1 MMKVAIPSQNAP
13 GKKSERAMDPLMLVG
28 PRVELHTLSE
38 RDGPA
43 LLSAAADGQLW
54 NLRTTVVPSPAT
66 IDAYLT
72 KALEGLAD
80 GSMLPFVIL
89 IRATQQVVG
98 TTRFWN
104 VDSENRMLE
113 IGSTWLAARWQRTF
127 VNTECKYV
135 LLKHAFEVMNCIRV
149 QFTTD
154 ELNTTSRAAILRI
167 GAKEEGVIRQDRIMP
182 DGRVRNSVRYSI
194 IDSEWPDV
202 KTNLATRL
210 DA

>member
-1 MMKVAIPSQNAP
+1 
-13 GKKSERAMDPLMLVG
+13 MDPLTLVG
-28 PRVELHTLSE
+28 PRVELHTLGA

-54 NLRTTVVPSPAT
+54 NLRTTVIPSPAT
-66 IDAYLT
+66 IESYLT

-98 TTRFWN
+98 TTRFWD
-104 VDSENRMLE
+104 VDSENRKLE

-154 ELNTTSRAAILRI
+154 ELNTASRAAILRL
-167 GAKEEGVIRQDRIMP
+167 GAKEEGLIRHDRIMP

-202 KTNLATRL
+202 KTNLAMRIECFSPPRGKSPCSFGR
-210 DA
+210 